1 VNKFSLGRIVAT
13 PPALRVLEESGQG
26 PHEFLHRHLTGDW
39 GIVNQNDQRAN
50 EEALHT
56 GTRLL
61 SAYQTKLGVK
71 IWLITEAVGDDGR
84 RASTCIL
91 LPEDY

>member
-1 VNKFSLGRIVAT
+1 MNKFSLGRIVAT
-13 PPALRVLEESGQG
+13 LPALRALEESRQG
-26 PHEFLHRHLTGDW
+26 PREFLHRHLTGDW
-39 GIVNQNDQRAN
+39 GIVSQDNPRAN

-56 GTRLL
+56 GARLL
-61 SAYQTKLGVK
+61 SVDQTQLGVK

-91 LPEDY
+91 LPEDH